1 MIEVWKVDKRK
12 LPRTSRKSPEVIEK
26 KKAVVLDYL
35 ESGWEKK
42 VVDLAKEY
50 GFQKWQVSKLLKKE
64 IGNFGNEKNQISE
77 TVLSNVEKGSRLAK
91 EFIDSLKKEDLKNMD
106 DLAKFTQALKS
117 QYWLHN
123 AIENYWS
130 KTDTTNIIPVNIQ
143 VNIKNG

>member
-123 AIENYWS
+123 AIEN
-130 KTDTTNIIPVNIQ
+130 
-143 VNIKNG
+143 

>member
-123 AIENYWS
+123 AIENYGS

>member
-12 LPRTSRKSPEVIEK
+12 LPRTSQKSPELIAKKQKAVIE
-26 KKAVVLDYL
+26 YL
-35 ESGWEKK
+35 ESGGEKK
-42 VVDLAKEY
+42 IVDIARENWLHKT
-50 GFQKWQVSKLLKKE
+50 QVHKLLKKE
-64 IGNFGNEKNQISE
+64 LGNFGNEKNEISQV
-77 TVLSNVEKGSRLAK
+77 VLSNVEKGSRLAK